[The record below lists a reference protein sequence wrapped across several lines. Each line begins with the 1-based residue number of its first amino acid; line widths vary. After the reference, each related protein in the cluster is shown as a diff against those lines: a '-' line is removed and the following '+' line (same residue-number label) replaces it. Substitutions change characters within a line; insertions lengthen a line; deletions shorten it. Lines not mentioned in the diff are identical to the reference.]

1 MGGQES
7 SIVTDYILKVRFAS
21 CNTRDDFFYHVIQI
35 SCLLLGYIPADI
47 RIGGLC

>member
-21 CNTRDDFFYHVIQI
+21 CNTRDDFFLSRNSNLMPV
-35 SCLLLGYIPADI
+35 A
-47 RIGGLC
+47 RIYTCRY